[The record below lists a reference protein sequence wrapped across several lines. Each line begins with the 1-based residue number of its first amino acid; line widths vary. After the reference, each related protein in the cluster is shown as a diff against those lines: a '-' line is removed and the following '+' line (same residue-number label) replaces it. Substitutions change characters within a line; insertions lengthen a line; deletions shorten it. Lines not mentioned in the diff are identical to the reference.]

1 LVDFRGPG
9 IVLSDETGLFEG
21 RERYHETVL
30 SEHKSSVRRARSGV
44 ERSGKARIGADRRGK
59 RMKMEGEGA
68 IVYGS

>member
-1 LVDFRGPG
+1 VLVDFRGPG

-44 ERSGKARIGADRRGK
+44 ERSGK